1 MWAFV
6 QKLFIGHSH
15 TWEIHSEHNIVDY
28 SGGKIGLSYHCRC
41 TICGKMKSFSL
52 EP

>member
-15 TWEIHSEHNIVDY
+15 TWEIHSEQNIVDCFGNKLGNFY
-28 SGGKIGLSYHCRC
+28 DCRC